1 MSMLSGTQILQTTK
15 IQVKQQFART
25 AQDTGSAEVQIAL
38 LARRIAMLSEHLREN
53 PKDKASYRGLRC
65 LLGKQ
70 VRMLRYLKR
79 DRPGDYQS
87 LLSKLEVNVKKV

>member
-1 MSMLSGTQILQTTK
+1 MLLSAQILQATK
-15 IQVKQQFART
+15 SQIKQRFARA

-38 LARRIAMLSEHLREN
+38 LARRIAMLSEHLQEN

-79 DRPGDYQS
+79 DRPDDYQS